1 MGVLLQVLLSFMRIG
16 VLSFG
21 GAYAAVPLVEREVV
35 LTRGW
40 LSATEFANLL
50 AIDELTPGPIL
61 INSATFVGMRVAG
74 VPGAVIATL
83 DCIHRFD
90 AAHDGH
96 ADGRGR
102 RRAGQRVFGGCDR
115 GSILPAQP
123 AARGPASGPSGL
135 RRPWGR
141 GIDAV
146 TVARGQSECVRH
158 TESVLSGPCGGCSAT
173 QNHAGRLASSRA
185 TQPRR

>member
-74 VPGAVIATL
+74 VPGAIIATL
-83 DCIHRFD
+83 
-90 AAHDGH
+90 
-96 ADGRGR
+96 
-102 RRAGQRVFGGCDR
+102 GC
-115 GSILPAQP
+115 ILPSCAISLLLIVLYRRFSK
-123 AARGPASGPSGL
+123 AAPVEGALRALKCMACGLIASTL
-135 RRPWGR
+135 LTMAMR
-141 GIDAV
+141 
-146 TVARGQSECVRH
+146 TVADVDALG
-158 TESVLSGPCGGCSAT
+158 SVFSVAVIAGAFYLLNQRRVGLLPVLLGCGVHGVV
-173 QNHAGRLASSRA
+173 ASML
-185 TQPRR
+185 